1 MIEADI
7 VDRLV
12 GVLVFVADLRPCFG
26 GEVEGHD
33 VLWDLAA
40 RAGPP
45 RANAAGDAGREAA
58 DSIVENGPLVAEERY
73 AVKDFV
79 QGIGSFNS
87 TRFW

>member
-1 MIEADI
+1 MCSGIWRRAPASA
-7 VDRLV
+7 R
-12 GVLVFVADLRPCFG
+12 
-26 GEVEGHD
+26 GH
-33 VLWDLAA
+33 
-40 RAGPP
+40 
-45 RANAAGDAGREAA
+45 AAGDAGREAA